1 MCDKRFLHLD
11 CMFLQVTKQHPVKGE
26 YFALAGKPE
35 IARLEIEKKK
45 KLPVQQQ
52 ALATK
57 INKYTLITVTQ
68 EPVKNHS
75 KQENKE
81 LYLHENL
88 CVFIRWETML

>member
-1 MCDKRFLHLD
+1 
-11 CMFLQVTKQHPVKGE
+11 MFLQVTKQHPVKGE

-45 KLPVQQQ
+45 
-52 ALATK
+52 ASCATASTGDQ
-57 INKYTLITVTQ
+57 NKQVHTLITVTQ

-88 CVFIRWETML
+88 CVFIR